1 MSFSVDDFRLD
12 TQSQTGTKPKGN
24 SRKQTSRDELRLG
37 FLKGPIPADWLKVA
51 GSLPGKTLHIGIA
64 IWLVRGVE
72 KRKRFKFT
80 PRWYSWFSLD
90 PHTVRRALLRLQQA
104 GLIRVERKPG
114 CSPIV
119 TVLEAPK
126 EDESLTPITRPPAPN

>member
-1 MSFSVDDFRLD
+1 MSFRVEDYRLD
-12 TQSQTGTKPKGN
+12 TESLACVKPKGN
-24 SRKQTSRDELRLG
+24 SKKKTRRNNLQLD
-37 FLKGPIPADWLKVA
+37 FLKGPIPGNWLRIA
-51 GSLPGKTLHIGIA
+51 GALPGKTLHIGIA

-80 PRWYSWFSLD
+80 PRWYSWFTLD

-119 TVLEAPK
+119 TLLDAP
-126 EDESLTPITRPPAPN
+126 EESS

>member
-1 MSFSVDDFRLD
+1 MSFRIGNYRLD
-12 TQSQTGTKPKGN
+12 TDSQTCVKPKGTT
-24 SRKQTSRDELRLG
+24 RKRNCRNKLQLG
-37 FLKGPIPADWLKVA
+37 FLKGPIPGDWLRIA

-80 PRWYSWFSLD
+80 PRWYSWFALD